1 VKKGKEID
9 MQDLEKILFP
19 AGVKDK
25 IELMKTS
32 GSGSA
37 AHYQTSEG
45 LNIL

>member
-1 VKKGKEID
+1 MKKGKKID
-9 MQDLEKILFP
+9 MQDLKRILFP
-19 AGVKDK
+19 AGVKGK

-32 GSGSA
+32 GSGSM